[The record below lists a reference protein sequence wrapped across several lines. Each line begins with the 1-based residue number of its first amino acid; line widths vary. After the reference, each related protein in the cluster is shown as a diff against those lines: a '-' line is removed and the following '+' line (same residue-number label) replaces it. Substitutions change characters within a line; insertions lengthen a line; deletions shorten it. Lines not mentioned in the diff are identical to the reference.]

1 MSPESWASSPATRN
15 VMLGNR
21 STDTAPE
28 MRLRRELHRMGLRYR
43 VNARPLAALNRRA
56 DIVFRPARVAVFV
69 HGCFWHACPDHFGIP
84 KTNVDYWS
92 KKMNI
97 NASRDADTE
106 ERLRE
111 AGWTPIIVWEHD
123 DPAKAAR
130 LVARVVSRRRD
141 SHR

>member
-1 MSPESWASSPATRN
+1 
-15 VMLGNR
+15 V
-21 STDTAPE
+21 PE
-28 MRLRRELHRMGLRYR
+28 MRLRHELHRMGLRYR
-43 VNARPLAALNRRA
+43 INARPLAEFNRRA

-106 ERLRE
+106 ARLRE
-111 AGWTPIIVWEHD
+111 AGWKPIIVWEHD
-123 DPAKAAR
+123 DPVNAAR
-130 LVARVVSRRRD
+130 LIARVVSRRRD